1 MYFTID
7 ERHVSMDMQCLRIIW
22 KCMQEEFGDNK
33 GVIRICKLKDRQH
46 NGQKDNQR
54 STKSP
59 NILSVLGWSPT
70 IKEHKNHYH
79 VHSQINLN
87 NYNIIGVNVS
97 SLIIIKWFVFLEL
110 LYWGSHLNSC
120 FLTTSLTP
128 LTRVRAP
135 IKNVWEFMNGDL

>member
-1 MYFTID
+1 M
-7 ERHVSMDMQCLRIIW
+7 
-22 KCMQEEFGDNK
+22 
-33 GVIRICKLKDRQH
+33 KDRQH

-87 NYNIIGVNVS
+87 NYDIIGVNVS
-97 SLIIIKWFVFLEL
+97 SLVIIKWFVFLEL

-120 FLTTSLTP
+120 LLTTSLTP

-135 IKNVWEFMNGDL
+135 IKSVELLKYNRFVKTHIYITYIPSKSRYKFCYLKCCRYTS